1 MSDLTQEQYEQLP
14 DFVKSDYTEVDGVYK
29 HAGMMKV
36 KGTLNELDSKLKA
49 RDNEFSQLSEKLSS
63 IEQQQAEKIEQARKD
78 ALEQAKSKGDIAAI
92 EQRYQEQMQDL
103 EKRTTERVRQEVQ
116 QEYTLKEVQNKANLE
131 LNEIV
136 HALKP
141 KDEFAKRLIEDHLRT
156 RQKVEEG
163 RIIYTNDDGSASTLD
178 YKGLISE
185 LQESPMFKP
194 LSSYTSPASGGG
206 LINGTQSVG
215 SATQVNQKA
224 EDAKKKGDLKGF
236 LDAPIKLN

>member
-103 EKRTTERVRQEVQ
+103 EKRTAERVRQEVQ
-116 QEYTLKEVQNKANLE
+116 QEYTLKEVQNKAKLE

-178 YKGLISE
+178 YKGLIGE

-194 LSSYTSPASGGG
+194 LSSYTPPASGGG
-206 LINGTQSVG
+206 LINGSKGG
-215 SATQVNQKA
+215 SAPVAKNDVKA
-224 EDAKKKGDLKGF
+224 NLEKRLKQQG
-236 LDAPIKLN
+236 LQ

>member
-103 EKRTTERVRQEVQ
+103 EKRTAERVRQEVQ
-116 QEYTLKEVQNKANLE
+116 QEYTLKEVQNKAKLE

-178 YKGLISE
+178 YKGLIAE

-194 LSSYTSPASGGG
+194 LSSYTPPASGGG
-206 LINGTQSVG
+206 LINGSKGG
-215 SATQVNQKA
+215 SAPVAKNDVKA
-224 EDAKKKGDLKGF
+224 NLEKRLKQQG
-236 LDAPIKLN
+236 LQ

>member
-49 RDNEFSQLSEKLSS
+49 RDSEFSQLSEKLSS

-103 EKRTTERVRQEVQ
+103 EKRTAERVRQEVQ
-116 QEYTLKEVQNKANLE
+116 QEYTLKEVQNKAKLE

-178 YKGLISE
+178 YKGLIAE

-194 LSSYTSPASGGG
+194 LSSYTPPASGGG
-206 LINGTQSVG
+206 LINGSKGG
-215 SATQVNQKA
+215 SAPVAKNDVKA
-224 EDAKKKGDLKGF
+224 NLEKRLKQQG
-236 LDAPIKLN
+236 LQ

>member
-103 EKRTTERVRQEVQ
+103 EKRTAERVRQEVQ
-116 QEYTLKEVQNKANLE
+116 QEYTLKEVQNKAKLE

-194 LSSYTSPASGGG
+194 LSSYTPPASGGG
-206 LINGTQSVG
+206 LINGSKGG
-215 SATQVNQKA
+215 SAPVAKNDVKA
-224 EDAKKKGDLKGF
+224 NLEKRLKQQG
-236 LDAPIKLN
+236 LQ